1 MLNSRT
7 TRAGSWSIGRM
18 QRVRGE
24 GAWSPAAVA
33 GSSVGR
39 ISDWGEWVV
48 ELLRRRS
55 LPTMRILMG
64 VLFLWFGGLKV
75 AGLSPVSG
83 LVAGTLPWVDPELVV
98 PVLGA
103 VEVLLGCALVMG
115 IALRLALSV
124 LAAHLAGTFL
134 TFVMLPAWMFRD
146 HNPLL
151 LTADGEFVAK
161 NLVLVSAAIVLIT
174 HATGFRRDQP
184 ELSGSGA

>member
-7 TRAGSWSIGRM
+7 TRAGSWHIGRR
-18 QRVRGE
+18 QHVRGQE
-24 GAWSPAAVA
+24 ASSPVIVFDRSYRRSSAW
-33 GSSVGR
+33 G
-39 ISDWGEWVV
+39 DWVV
-48 ELLRRRS
+48 EVLRERS
-55 LPTMRILMG
+55 LPSMRILMG

-75 AGLSPVSG
+75 AGLSPVSD
-83 LVAGTLPWVDPELVV
+83 LVAGTLPWADPEVVV

-115 IALRLALSV
+115 IALRLALPV
-124 LAAHLAGTFL
+124 LAAHLGGTFL

-161 NLVLVSAAIVLIT
+161 NLVLVSATIVLIT
-174 HATGFRRDQP
+174 HATGFRTGKPD
-184 ELSGSGA
+184 LTGSGT

>member
-1 MLNSRT
+1 MLDSRT
-7 TRAGSWSIGRM
+7 THAGSWHIGRR

-24 GAWSPAAVA
+24 DAPSRVPVTGSAA
-33 GSSVGR
+33 GR
-39 ISDWGEWVV
+39 ISGWGELLV
-48 ELLRRRS
+48 EVLGRQS
-55 LPTMRILMG
+55 LPSMRILMG

-75 AGLSPVSG
+75 AGLSPVSD
-83 LVAGTLPWVDPELVV
+83 LVAGTLPWADPEVVV

-115 IALRLALSV
+115 IALRVALSV
-124 LAAHLAGTFL
+124 LAAHLGGTFL
-134 TFVMLPAWMFRD
+134 TFVMLPAWMFRE

-174 HATGFRRDQP
+174 HATGLRTGKPDFT
-184 ELSGSGA
+184 GSGT